1 MVLYPILV
9 SADKN
14 VLGKKLEFLHWAK
27 IKSCRL
33 LSIYIFVL
41 LFRFLLD
48 FAWKC
53 KIAIEI
59 GMFLDK
65 CVTIFFLFIFQK
77 QTIASIPKILLLI
90 SLPQSKKQ
98 NVKWQELNLVI
109 CLSAFRTV
117 MWKDLFIVIK
127 RHLWISLLDLLDKK
141 KSRRNLPFEFT
152 AMKHN

>member
-1 MVLYPILV
+1 M
-9 SADKN
+9 
-14 VLGKKLEFLHWAK
+14 
-27 IKSCRL
+27 
-33 LSIYIFVL
+33 L

-59 GMFLDK
+59 EMFLDK
-65 CVTIFFLFIFQK
+65 CDNFLFVY
-77 QTIASIPKILLLI
+77 IPKTNN
-90 SLPQSKKQ
+90 SFYSENFAFNFFTAEQGTKKSIA

-117 MWKDLFIVIK
+117 MSKDLFIVIK

-141 KSRRNLPFEFT
+141 KSRRNLLLEFT